1 MNERCICPECGRPH
15 RKRKVVDTMAR
26 ARAGAAARWQ
36 KKDQKL
42 ASVPAAA
49 KIAAVTQKLDVIVE
63 TKRTTMGRPTDLCPH
78 GVEFRFCRMLM
89 CKPPAEVAKSEEI
102 IQRQRAEMGVSMRN
116 HQEKLVAAVEA
127 KTVQGKPTGV
137 CPHGV
142 EFRFCRMLM
151 CKPPAEDGFIR
162 RMEGKK

>member
-1 MNERCICPECGRPH
+1 MAKMTTAERSALGR
-15 RKRKVVDTMAR
+15 TAALAR
-26 ARAGAAARWQ
+26 N
-36 KKDQKL
+36 
-42 ASVPAAA
+42 PA
-49 KIAAVTQKLDVIVE
+49 L
-63 TKRTTMGRPTDLCPH
+63 
-78 GVEFRFCRMLM
+78 
-89 CKPPAEVAKSEEI
+89 AEVAKSEEI

-116 HQEKLVAAVEA
+116 HQEKLAAAVEA
-127 KTVQGKPTGV
+127 KTVQGKPPDV